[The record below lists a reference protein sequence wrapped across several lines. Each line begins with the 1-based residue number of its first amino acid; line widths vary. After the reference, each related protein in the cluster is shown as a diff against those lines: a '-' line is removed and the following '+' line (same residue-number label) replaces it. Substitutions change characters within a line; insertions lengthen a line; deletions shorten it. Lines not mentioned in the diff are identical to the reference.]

1 MIAMLPAL
9 PALPPIR
16 FADPIF
22 LGFLLLLPLAAMLR
36 GRIGKTAAVG
46 YSSAE
51 LARSAGRPAQGGA
64 GAWLFFA
71 RLFAAALLIV
81 ALARPQLDRGTT
93 EVHASGIDLVLALDV
108 SGSMESLDL
117 IGDDG
122 KRTSR
127 VEVVKSVVRQ
137 FINDRPDDRIA
148 LMIFAGK
155 PYLVSPLTL
164 DHDWLLQNLERV
176 RIGII
181 EDSTAIGDAIAAG
194 VNRLRDQPD
203 KSKVMILLT
212 DGQNN
217 SGRIMPNT
225 AAEAAKALGVKVY
238 TIGIGVKG
246 DAPFP
251 VKDAFGNVH
260 IEMIPND
267 VDEDALQKIADE
279 TGGRFFR
286 ATDTETLKHV
296 YQQIDRLKK
305 STRVF
310 KKFEHYEDLYT
321 WVLIPAL
328 CLFGLELRL
337 SHTRYRRVP

>member
-117 IGDDG
+117 KIDG
-122 KRTSR
+122 RPTSR
-127 VEVVKSVVRQ
+127 VEVVKSVVGK
-137 FINDRPDDRIA
+137 FIAARPDDRIA

-296 YQQIDRLKK
+296 YQQIDRLEK